1 MKLAPRYAVTAV
13 DINPMQLAYAAQ
25 RATGGPRDVSTLRR
39 LALLLSVLLG
49 LGAFMPVVARAD
61 VLSDVNTVRI
71 TLCAGDKPR
80 AALQVSPKLGSAA
93 QRVARGAT
101 PHDALVAVG
110 YVARRIASIHLQ
122 GYGDDARL
130 RQVLARAYC
139 SLIADPQF
147 KDIGI
152 GWNRNDLW
160 LVLAVERSVPGDAG
174 VVSARVLGL
183 VNEAR
188 SRQRRCGSQ
197 TFAAG
202 KPLKLNAQLGRA
214 ALLHSEEMAKY
225 FSMGHQGRDGSTPAQ
240 RVTRAGYQWT
250 AVGENVAAGPGTAE
264 EVMAGWLAS
273 SGHCA
278 NIMSARYSEMGVA
291 FVVNGQD
298 DYGVYWTLSLAE
310 PR

>member
-1 MKLAPRYAVTAV
+1 MALYRLT
-13 DINPMQLAYAAQ
+13 
-25 RATGGPRDVSTLRR
+25 GPRLGSGVGGSILCR
-39 LALLLSVLLG
+39 LALLLGVSLG
-49 LGAFMPVVARAD
+49 FGAFVPVVARAD
-61 VLSDVNTVRI
+61 VLSNVNTVRTKI
-71 TLCAGDKPR
+71 CAGDKPR
-80 AALQVSPKLGSAA
+80 AALQASPQLGNAA
-93 QRVARGAT
+93 QQIARGAA

-110 YVARRIASIHLQ
+110 YSARRMASIHLQ
-122 GYGDDARL
+122 GYEDGARL
-130 RQVLARAYC
+130 QQVLAQAYC
-139 SLIADPQF
+139 SLIADPEF

-152 GWNRNDLW
+152 GSNRDHLW
-160 LVLAVERSVPGDAG
+160 LVLAVERGVPGDAG

-197 TFAAG
+197 IFAAG
-202 KPLKLNAQLGRA
+202 KPLRFNAQLGRA

-225 FSMGHQGRDGSTPAQ
+225 SHMEHQGRDGSTPAQ

-273 SGHCA
+273 PAHCA
-278 NIMSARYSEMGVA
+278 NIMSAGFSEMGVA
-291 FVVNGQD
+291 FMVNRQD
-298 DYGVYWTLSLAE
+298 DFGVYWTLSLAA

>member
-1 MKLAPRYAVTAV
+1 MRSGVEW
-13 DINPMQLAYAAQ
+13 Q
-25 RATGGPRDVSTLRR
+25 GGRWSEVSTLRR
-39 LALLLSVLLG
+39 LALLLSVLSG
-49 LGAFMPVVARAD
+49 VGAFVPVVARAD

-71 TLCAGDKPR
+71 KICAGDKPR
-80 AALQVSPKLGSAA
+80 AALQMSPRLSSAA
-93 QRVARGAT
+93 QHVARGAT

-110 YVARRIASIHLQ
+110 YAARRIASMHLQ

-130 RQVLARAYC
+130 RQVLGQAYC
-139 SLIADPQF
+139 SLIADPEF
-147 KDIGI
+147 KDLGI
-152 GWNRNDLW
+152 GWNRNNLW
-160 LVLAVERSVPGDAG
+160 LVLAVERSVPGDAD
-174 VVSARVLGL
+174 VVSARVLSL

-264 EVMAGWLAS
+264 EVIAGWLAS

-278 NIMSARYSEMGVA
+278 NIMSARYTEMGVA
-291 FVVNGQD
+291 FVVNGHD
-298 DYGVYWTLSLAE
+298 DYAVYWTLSLAA